1 MKWVTKN
8 HLGEEKGKVRVRG
21 KVNLAV
27 SRKRCVVEQNCM
39 KILSLWMQRDNG
51 ESFGGVSEKKGK
63 VRVRGKV
70 NLAIS
75 RKRSV
80 VEQNGIKISTLW
92 VQRGIEQSLGGVL
105 EKKDKVRGKDK
116 KREVNHGD

>member
-1 MKWVTKN
+1 MNPYLPGHDPMQISLCYRGSFLGHCYKN
-8 HLGEEKGKVRVRG
+8 FDTLDEMGNK
-21 KVNLAV
+21 
-27 SRKRCVVEQNCM
+27 
-39 KILSLWMQRDNG
+39 

-70 NLAIS
+70 NLAVS

-92 VQRGIEQSLGGVL
+92 VQRGIEQSFGGVL

-116 KREVNHGD
+116 KREVSHGD

>member
-1 MKWVTKN
+1 M
-8 HLGEEKGKVRVRG
+8 E
-21 KVNLAV
+21 
-27 SRKRCVVEQNCM
+27 
-39 KILSLWMQRDNG
+39 

-80 VEQNGIKISTLW
+80 VERNGIKISTLW
-92 VQRGIEQSLGGVL
+92 MQRGTEESFGG
-105 EKKDKVRGKDK
+105 
-116 KREVNHGD
+116 